1 MTDCVPWVVY
11 WKLPCLLSMREE
23 CWLIFIV
30 QCITSTQRNE
40 NRILH
45 TFMCGA
51 LYYQSNLQEQAL
63 RWSFAGVCC
72 FSAWRVAAVLRMSM
86 TGSGAPVLC
95 TQNPQPLQQ
104 LFQPQA
110 KRRSQDRRNKEG
122 LLQPLESENKRDRY
136 LNCVC
141 VYTEAPKSI
150 KSLIVWHL
158 KCFNLFNMS

>member
-1 MTDCVPWVVY
+1 MGCILETALPFFNERRALTDFHCVMYHIHPKE
-11 WKLPCLLSMREE
+11 WKSHFEHIHVCGSLLPKQLMR
-23 CWLIFIV
+23 
-30 QCITSTQRNE
+30 R
-40 NRILH
+40 
-45 TFMCGA
+45 
-51 LYYQSNLQEQAL
+51 
-63 RWSFAGVCC
+63 SFAGVDL

-122 LLQPLESENKRDRY
+122 LLQPLERENKRDRY

-141 VYTEAPKSI
+141 VCAEALTSI
-150 KSLIVWHL
+150 KSLNVWHL
-158 KCFNLFNMS
+158 KCFNFLQYVMKMSN

>member
-1 MTDCVPWVVY
+1 MYFGNCLAFFQWEKSADWFSLCNVSHPPRGMKIAFCTHSCV
-11 WKLPCLLSMREE
+11 
-23 CWLIFIV
+23 
-30 QCITSTQRNE
+30 
-40 NRILH
+40 
-45 TFMCGA
+45 A
-51 LYYQSNLQEQAL
+51 LYYQSNLWEEAL
-63 RWSFAGVCC
+63 RWSFAGVDL

-122 LLQPLESENKRDRY
+122 LLQPLERENKRDRY

-141 VYTEAPKSI
+141 RCAEAPTSI
-150 KSLIVWHL
+150 KSLNVRHL
-158 KCFNLFNMS
+158 KCLNFLQYVKLSIIN